1 MKIIVA
7 DDEPLAREGLQTML
21 GVLADTEVVATARNG
36 RELRQLALA
45 LEPDCCIVDIEMPG
59 LNGLE
64 ACQAI
69 RRARP
74 DIAIVF
80 STAHA
85 QFALEAFDI
94 DAADYLLKPLRLPR
108 LKLAIERVRLRNEA
122 RSAQLQLSTLCM
134 EPPGSTPEAR
144 QRRTDF
150 WVKGRDGLERVPAA
164 NVDII
169 RADGDY
175 VTLTVGSSQRL
186 ARHTITE
193 LAAELDPNRFMR
205 VHRSTIVQSDRVR
218 GCRRNLQG
226 ALELTMTSGVAL
238 RVGPSFSAAVLDRFG
253 TRTWRTRRT

>member
-45 LEPDCCIVDIEMPG
+45 LVPDCCIVDIEMPG

-64 ACQAI
+64 ACQEI
-69 RRARP
+69 RRVRP

-94 DAADYLLKPLRLPR
+94 EAADYLLKPLRLPR

-134 EPPGSTPEAR
+134 APLGSTPEAR
-144 QRRTDF
+144 YRRTDF
-150 WVKGRDGLERVPAA
+150 WIKGRDGLERVAAA
-164 NVDII
+164 NVEII
-169 RADGDY
+169 RAEGDY
-175 VTLTVGSSQRL
+175 VALTVGSSQRL

-193 LAAELDPNRFMR
+193 LAAELDPGLFMR
-205 VHRSTIVQSDRVR
+205 IHRSTIVQSDRVR

-226 ALELTMTSGVAL
+226 ALELTMSSGVAL

-253 TRTWRTRRT
+253 TRTWRTRRA